1 MLGDGLGAF
10 KLLPAFVATILVGWH
25 GLESSN
31 EGGSTMQNFAP
42 GVREVHPKSAQRFL
56 AVGKRS
62 FLSVIDRP
70 PQNGDRLLDVGVC
83 VVPLLDHVRQVELVP
98 PVAMRTIDRD
108 DSAQIES
115 QASCGVFCCTQFKQ
129 CLTQRQCHHRH
140 QLPVT
145 VGGDLFA
152 HKKPDR
158 DMRETAGL
166 LPAHWVWRRLRPAPL
181 SISVYSRPG
190 SRERLLQAA
199 RLSLP
204 THSACTA
211 LPVTQ
216 NW

>member
-31 EGGSTMQNFAP
+31 EGGSTMQNFTP

-98 PVAMRTIDRD
+98 PVAMPYHRPRRLRLDRV
-108 DSAQIES
+108 SGFVWRLLLHPI
-115 QASCGVFCCTQFKQ
+115 QAISDAAPVRHKH
-129 CLTQRQCHHRH
+129 HHRH

-145 VGGDLFA
+145 GATSSRTRSPTVICA
-152 HKKPDR
+152 K
-158 DMRETAGL
+158 
-166 LPAHWVWRRLRPAPL
+166 
-181 SISVYSRPG
+181 RPG
-190 SRERLLQAA
+190 SCEHTGSGVGFGRRLFLFRCIRVQEVENGCFK
-199 RLSLP
+199 LLVCP
-204 THSACTA
+204 FQHIQHVLLC
-211 LPVTQ
+211 L
-216 NW
+216 